1 MLALLNSILGLFFIE
16 ASGFGRGLG
25 ALDLQKNN
33 IEKSYVLN
41 PDLLSNHQINLI
53 INSFKNLGD
62 NIPKDIRN
70 SIIDP
75 KRVEF
80 DKTVLKCFGLE
91 EIYLEIRKSFLYMI
105 NTRLSVNN

>member
-1 MLALLNSILGLFFIE
+1 M
-16 ASGFGRGLG
+16 
-25 ALDLQKNN
+25 
-33 IEKSYVLN
+33 
-41 PDLLSNHQINLI
+41 I
-53 INSFKNLGD
+53 I
-62 NIPKDIRN
+62 IPKDIRS